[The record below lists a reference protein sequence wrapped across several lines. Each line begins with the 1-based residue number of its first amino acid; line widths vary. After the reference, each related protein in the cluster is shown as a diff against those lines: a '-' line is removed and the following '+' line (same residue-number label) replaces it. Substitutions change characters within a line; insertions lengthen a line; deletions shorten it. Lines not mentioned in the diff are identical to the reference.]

1 MFPSSSK
8 SQSQS
13 STSTSSLVWYGH
25 LPCVCSSTKGCNSH
39 VESETDAFYNPLLPP
54 NAPARLVCDGNQSR
68 ISRKRPRNS
77 FGSELSGLSR
87 PSRSKEQ
94 EGFFQGVSNRLR
106 NRWSRR
112 SSSPKS
118 HIEAQHPPQDH
129 SMAEDDPPAYSPPAY
144 SELEQ
149 FTTHLQQPPPFWSA
163 STLEPGSD
171 SGVSYYP
178 GHCPTIDSS
187 WSQMSVKINPMDPR
201 VVPRTILPFEEASF
215 ATLAP
220 LHPSMPYHLAFYHL
234 HWARRAIEKRDAL
247 KETSRL
253 MECAG
258 ESLASPN
265 NQAGPRYQWS
275 SELYWTTKLVQKQ
288 ELRYRVDARGTNNSG
303 IDIIHVPPHHRVS
316 GPVADRE
323 RIRRSLGVGDRNG
336 RLAKLH
342 ICPICYCDL
351 EQSLEVRGNE
361 VHVRFTVY
369 KDLGDG
375 IDRFD
380 PKWRA
385 LLTGEGSGTTRQHA
399 RYIDGPQKYQVYW
412 QVWQAAYFL
421 KRPNLHLVRFKTGSG
436 EDFNGLYRINITD
449 PRMREEARDV
459 VAWTGSSS
467 S

>member
-1 MFPSSSK
+1 
-8 SQSQS
+8 
-13 STSTSSLVWYGH
+13 
-25 LPCVCSSTKGCNSH
+25 
-39 VESETDAFYNPLLPP
+39 
-54 NAPARLVCDGNQSR
+54 
-68 ISRKRPRNS
+68 
-77 FGSELSGLSR
+77 
-87 PSRSKEQ
+87 
-94 EGFFQGVSNRLR
+94 
-106 NRWSRR
+106 
-112 SSSPKS
+112 
-118 HIEAQHPPQDH
+118 
-129 SMAEDDPPAYSPPAY
+129 MAEDDPPAYSPPAY

-303 IDIIHVPPHHRVS
+303 IDITMCPHITV
-316 GPVADRE
+316 
-323 RIRRSLGVGDRNG
+323 SLGQLQIENGFGGLWASGSISHKSGRPLVDWDSRNG